1 VWGLPASTAG
11 RCVTL
16 FNQMN
21 AGAPSSAIYVYIVL
35 KLMILCVGV
44 PEIL

>member
-16 FNQMN
+16 FYHTN
-21 AGAPSSAIYVYIVL
+21 AGAPYSAIFVYVIL

-44 PEIL
+44 PEFL